1 MDTLTYRSWQ
11 KQGEAKSCLSKGPEI
26 NISTFLGARK
36 TLCLLRNTPRGLKVR
51 GQCQAIKSLASLRCL
66 CIKIHLGREVCAYLE
81 GIPET
86 NYPGKEKWDD
96 WPEGR
101 QRPWKLPPYKGFK
114 HPKGSAL
121 SLSLPMHLSICI
133 FTFPI
138 SFLLLSL
145 PLPFCLNSFLTRQ
158 ARNGDPGPSF
168 WPLWSLVRICSS
180 DCCHNPGLIPGQGT
194 KVLLVATACC
204 CLLRA
209 AIYCYVQLKSL
220 LLEDLKS
227 QPLSPQSSQFLPI
240 DKNLHSFQLLSI

>member
-1 MDTLTYRSWQ
+1 MIGQ
-11 KQGEAKSCLSKGPEI
+11 KEDKDPE
-26 NISTFLGARK
+26 
-36 TLCLLRNTPRGLKVR
+36 
-51 GQCQAIKSLASLRCL
+51 
-66 CIKIHLGREVCAYLE
+66 
-81 GIPET
+81 
-86 NYPGKEKWDD
+86 NYPLIKV
-96 WPEGR
+96 
-101 QRPWKLPPYKGFK
+101 LNI
-114 HPKGSAL
+114 PKARL
-121 SLSLPMHLSICI
+121 SLSLPVHLSICM

-194 KVLLVATACC
+194 QVLLVATACC

-220 LLEDLKS
+220 LLEDSNLKS
-227 QPLSPQSSQFLPI
+227 QPLSRWSSQISLI

>member
-158 ARNGDPGPSF
+158 ASTKDWGPSC
-168 WPLWSLVRICSS
+168 WPLWSNGLGFLVWE
-180 DCCHNPGLIPGQGT
+180 
-194 KVLLVATACC
+194 
-204 CLLRA
+204 LRS
-209 AIYCYVQLKSL
+209 CSL
-220 LLEDLKS
+220 LLLTDICCCVCPKSVGEFLVPSKVGLEDSGRARIL
-227 QPLSPQSSQFLPI
+227 FL
-240 DKNLHSFQLLSI
+240 KNLNSFTFLNKIGLRRHCYQ